1 VSRAAHSLP
10 AVAIVGRPNVGK
22 STLFNRIV
30 GGRRALVD
38 DEPGVTRD
46 RLVADARWD
55 GREFSLT
62 DTGGFEIASE
72 RDLAIRVRG
81 QSLRAVAAADVILF
95 VVDGRQGVSP
105 ADEAVARRLA
115 ESGKPV
121 ICVVNKIDGPG
132 QRDLVYEY
140 FRLGLGEPQR
150 ISAEHGVGIDE
161 LLDRVVAQLRSA
173 TASAPSP
180 RLRLALVGRPNVG
193 KSSILNRLLGEERV
207 LVDGAAGTTRDP
219 IDTLWTVDGEAA
231 WLVDTAGIRRQSRI
245 ERRLEKATVA
255 SALRSLERADV
266 GLLVVDAVEGITEQ
280 DARIARL
287 AWERGRGLVL
297 VVNKWDALP
306 VGARDP
312 HAFLAEA
319 RRVYPH
325 LEHVPAVV
333 VSALR
338 GTHLDEIF
346 PAASRVAEAHRS
358 RLPTRRLNEVLQEAI
373 AAVEPPR
380 QRGKRARIYYAT
392 ALGSAPPT
400 IVLFVN
406 HPAHVTTAYLRYLE
420 NRLREA
426 FPLEGTPVRLLTRAR
441 PRGIGRRSGRTGAP
455 SSRRVTRRASAGRP

>member
-1 VSRAAHSLP
+1 LP
-10 AVAIVGRPNVGK
+10 SVVIVGRPNVGK
-22 STLFNRIV
+22 STLFNRIL

-46 RLVADARWD
+46 RLIADARWD

-62 DTGGFEIASE
+62 DTGGFEVDSE
-72 RDLAIRVRG
+72 RKLAVRVRA
-81 QSLRAVAAADVILF
+81 QSLRAVADADVVLF
-95 VVDGRQGVSP
+95 VVDGRVGLSP
-105 ADEAVARRLA
+105 PDEAVARRLV

-121 ICVVNKIDGPG
+121 ICAVNKIDGPG

-140 FRLGLGEPQR
+140 FRLGLGEPQP
-150 ISAEHGVGIDE
+150 ISAEHGIGIDG
-161 LLDRVVAQLRSA
+161 LLDRVVTHLRSA
-173 TASAPSP
+173 TGSAHSP

-207 LVDGAAGTTRDP
+207 LVDGSAGTTRDP
-219 IDTLWTVDGEAA
+219 IDTLWTVGEEAA
-231 WLVDTAGIRRQSRI
+231 WLIDTAGIRRQSRI
-245 ERRLEKATVA
+245 EHRLERATVA

-287 AWERGRGLVL
+287 AWERGRGLIL

-306 VGARDP
+306 AGARDP
-312 HAFLAEA
+312 QAFLAEA

-338 GTHLDEIF
+338 GTRLDEIF
-346 PAASRVAEAHRS
+346 PTARRVAEAHRS
-358 RLPTRRLNEVLQEAI
+358 RLPTHRLNEVLHEAL

-392 ALGSAPPT
+392 ALASAPPT
-400 IVLFVN
+400 IAVFVN

-420 NRLREA
+420 NRLRAA
-426 FPLEGTPVRLLTRAR
+426 FPLEGTPVRLLLRAR
-441 PRGIGRRSGRTGAP
+441 PRTAIARRGPAGSA
-455 SSRRVTRRASAGRP
+455 RVGTRRMSAGRS